1 MYIFRILI
9 KIGQNILKIF
19 LQRRMRRLNEIR
31 NVFSAWF
38 PELCQLLQY
47 FLELRKGLVSRYREG
62 WWKQE
67 EKKEIKGHLAPL
79 VKSDKCITRLNGST
93 GVMGIKGDKG
103 HEGSRGSSGPPGIR
117 GVKGEQGSKGE
128 KGEIV
133 NDAVSQTNWKQCV
146 WKANDN

>member
-1 MYIFRILI
+1 MI

-19 LQRRMRRLNEIR
+19 LQRRMRHLNEIR

-79 VKSDKCITRLNGST
+79 VKSDKCITRFNGST

-103 HEGSRGSSGPPGIR
+103 DDVCSWHCCLWYLNDLIAW
-117 GVKGEQGSKGE
+117 
-128 KGEIV
+128 IV
-133 NDAVSQTNWKQCV
+133 HCHRPTGNSVCGKIWMMIETVERLRYRNI
-146 WKANDN
+146 